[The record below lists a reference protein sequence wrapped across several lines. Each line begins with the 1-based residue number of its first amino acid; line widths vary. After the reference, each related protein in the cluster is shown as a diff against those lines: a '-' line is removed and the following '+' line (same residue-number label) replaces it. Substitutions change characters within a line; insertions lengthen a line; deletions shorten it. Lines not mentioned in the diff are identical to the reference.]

1 MATEMTNILDTPYNS
16 KSVNKKDMLSLQ
28 DSAADRTYKYEK
40 MRQDARTAY
49 RSWIKEANEEAK
61 KVVAGVNKR
70 YFGENYDKN
79 NLDADT
85 ASAVMKSPEMSNF
98 QIYLKRSDL
107 TAAEISNAVI
117 GLKSVMSTTM
127 AALAGDQTGGPWE
140 SILDL
145 IGRDETADV
154 VDPFDFD
161 ASRIIVDDPENPTK
175 IYYTDADGNY
185 TDEDAGLQKLKDLAP
200 SFYKNVRAIGIANR
214 RARDKQAA
222 VQG

>member
-1 MATEMTNILDTPYNS
+1 MVNIFDNPYNS
-16 KSVNKKDMLSLQ
+16 PSVSKTDMLSLE
-28 DSAADRTYKYEK
+28 DSAADRTYKYKKLGQE
-40 MRQDARTAY
+40 ARVAY

-79 NLDADT
+79 NLNADT
-85 ASAVMKSPEMSNF
+85 ASAVMKSPEMTNF
-98 QIYLKRSDL
+98 QTYLKRSDL
-107 TAAEISNAVI
+107 TPAEISNAII

-145 IGRDETADV
+145 IGRDETTDV

-175 IYYTDADGNY
+175 IYYTNADGSY
-185 TDEDAGLQKLKDLAP
+185 TDEDAGLQKLRDLAP
-200 SFYKNVRAIGIANR
+200 SFYQNVRAIGIANR
-214 RARDKQAA
+214 RARDKQTA

>member
-1 MATEMTNILDTPYNS
+1 MSQEMVNIFDNVENS
-16 KSVNKKDMLSLQ
+16 PSMTRKDELAVA
-28 DSAADRTYKYEK
+28 DSAANRTYKYK
-40 MRQDARTAY
+40 KLRQDARTAY

-70 YFGENYDKN
+70 FFGENYDEN

-85 ASAVMKSPEMSNF
+85 ASTVMKSPEMTNF
-98 QIYLKRSDL
+98 QTYLKRSDL
-107 TAAEISNAVI
+107 TPAEISNAIV

-175 IYYTDADGNY
+175 IYYTDADGSY
-185 TDEDAGLQKLKDLAP
+185 TDENAGLQKLKDVAP
-200 SFYKNVRAIGIANR
+200 SFYENVRAIGIANR
-214 RARDKQAA
+214 RARDKQTAA
-222 VQG
+222 QG